1 MIFET
6 DLQAQFLIP
15 MAISLGFGVL
25 FVTVV
30 VLLILPCFYLIM
42 HDFVS
47 FFRRNPSKGQ
57 GQQVEPELK
66 TIPQSA
72 PQETA
77 QAG

>member
-1 MIFET
+1 
-6 DLQAQFLIP
+6 

-25 FVTVV
+25 VTVV

-57 GQQVEPELK
+57 GQQVEPGLK

-77 QAG
+77 QAGERVNKGPHGPFATL